1 MKKNFKTTLFGITA
15 ILGGVTT
22 IIKGDLTGGVTAI
35 FTGFGL
41 LFAKDY

>member
-1 MKKNFKTTLFGITA
+1 MKKNFKTTLFGITS

-22 IIKGDLTGGVTAI
+22 IIKGDYSSGVTAI
-35 FTGFGL
+35 FAGFGL